1 MIRTRT
7 LSVPALLALSLT
19 SFLLAPPAARAESS
33 EWNLHIDVG
42 PSVVL
47 LGTARPDQDG
57 RGSFVGGLTGM
68 LAVDWQVFQPLAI
81 ELMVGGGVLGSTYA
95 AEGPPWGYFAVAA
108 GARYRLIDNMEGYLD
123 ESGGDYLGNA
133 WIAAHIGYHFFGP
146 GDGVLGSNGSRFG
159 IDAAIGY
166 EFSVLHPLQ
175 LGAFIRATVMLP
187 GPSTDLVDIMLTAG
201 IEASFELAG
210 EVAALDSDGDGLAD
224 ERETRQH
231 RTDPRDPDTDDDGI
245 RDGDEVELGYDPLN
259 PDMDADGLPDGR
271 EEQNANGMRDAGETD
286 PRDADTDG
294 GGVPDGWEVNNSRDA
309 NDPADDDSD
318 RDGVAENIDE
328 CPNTPEGSEI
338 DARGCIVIHEQIV
351 LDGIEF
357 ETGSAAILP
366 SSEGRLTRA
375 LQILLDNP
383 TVRVEVSGHT
393 DDVGA
398 PGANRSLSQARATS
412 VRDWLVAHGIPAARM
427 TVRGY
432 GESRPRAPNT
442 DDAGRAQNR
451 RIEFNVIH

>member
-1 MIRTRT
+1 MIRTR
-7 LSVPALLALSLT
+7 LPLVPALLALSVLSS
-19 SFLLAPPAARAESS
+19 SFAARTARAESS

-42 PSVVL
+42 PSLVL
-47 LGTARPDQDG
+47 LGTQRPDQDG

-68 LAVDWQVFQPLAI
+68 VSVDWQLFQPLAL
-81 ELMVGGGVLGSTYA
+81 ELMVGGGILGSTYA
-95 AEGPPWGYFAVAA
+95 LPGPPWGYFAGAA
-108 GARYRLIDNMEGYLD
+108 GVRYRLIDNMEGYLD

-146 GDGVLGSNGSRFG
+146 GDAIVGSSGSRFG

-175 LGAFIRATVMLP
+175 LGAFVRATVMLP
-187 GPSTDLVDIMLTAG
+187 GPDTDLVDIMLTLG
-201 IEASFELAG
+201 IEASIELAG
-210 EVAALDSDGDGLAD
+210 EVAALDSDGDGLPD
-224 ERETRQH
+224 ERETRVH
-231 RTDPRDPDTDDDGI
+231 RTDPDDPDSDDDGL

-259 PDMDADGLPDGR
+259 ADMDNDGLPDGR
-271 EEQNANGMRDAGETD
+271 EEQNANGLRDPGETD
-286 PRDADTDG
+286 PRNADTDG
-294 GGVPDGWEVNNSRDA
+294 GGVPDGWEVNNGRDA
-309 NDPADDDSD
+309 NDPSDDDSD

-338 DARGCIVIHEQIV
+338 DARGCIIIREQIV

-366 SSEGRLTRA
+366 SSEGRLMRA

-383 TVRVEVSGHT
+383 DVRVEVSGHT
-393 DDVGA
+393 DDVGGTA
-398 PGANRSLSQARATS
+398 ANRALSTARATS
-412 VRDWLVAHGIPAARM
+412 VRDWLVAHGIDAGRM

-432 GESRPRAPNT
+432 GESRPRVPN
-442 DDAGRAQNR
+442 DSDANRAQNR
-451 RIEFNVIH
+451 RIEFNVLH